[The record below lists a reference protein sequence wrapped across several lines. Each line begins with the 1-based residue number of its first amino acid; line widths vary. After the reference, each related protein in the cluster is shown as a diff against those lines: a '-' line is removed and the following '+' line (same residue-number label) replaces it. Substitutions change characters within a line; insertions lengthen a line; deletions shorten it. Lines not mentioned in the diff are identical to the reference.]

1 MGDQPGVIL
10 AGAIKRVVDGEL
22 VVDLDA
28 LEPVRQR
35 GNDPGGVGGVLSI
48 LAGLGLPTFL
58 SPTLEPRLFLYVAC
72 SLRPDRGS
80 TADPVAPRVRR
91 ERTTMEAS
99 ANSSSLTP

>member
-48 LAGLGLPTFL
+48 PAGLV
-58 SPTLEPRLFLYVAC
+58 Y
-72 SLRPDRGS
+72 
-80 TADPVAPRVRR
+80 
-91 ERTTMEAS
+91 
-99 ANSSSLTP
+99 